1 MISIKKYKKSTKSS
15 QVYSNEKAEFIV
27 AKYVM
32 IGIILTAII
41 GTIIATVIITDS
53 QNNMNSISEE
63 DSVTVELD
71 EFEENVENTGKEITI
86 ELEESIGL
94 KQ

>member
-1 MISIKKYKKSTKSS
+1 M
-15 QVYSNEKAEFIV
+15 